1 MSIPQS
7 TGNTSG
13 AAAVRPWHTVHPASP
28 RDRDTMRQVRA
39 MVEPNKGKLQ
49 GVAARPVFEGIIRS
63 VLAPEGVTY
72 REDRVGDVS
81 GWWCGPAGAPEDKAI
96 LHLHG
101 GWFNWGSAEAFQ
113 HLVGH
118 IARSAGIKAFI
129 PDYGLAPEN
138 VFPHAINDARA
149 CLLGLWERGV
159 RSVAV
164 TGDSAGGNLALALLS
179 LFPHE
184 KSIVGAV
191 AFSPVTDLTQ
201 SGESWESR
209 AATDPFFVR
218 DQAKS
223 LIDAYL
229 GGTDPADPIASPLFG
244 TFAGLPPI
252 RVHAGNDEVLLSDAM
267 RYVERAVAMG
277 TDASVDVWE
286 GMVHGFLG
294 NVGRLDAADRV
305 LTAIGTF
312 LRHRFA
318 AD

>member
-1 MSIPQS
+1 MSVKS
-7 TGNTSG
+7 AGNISR
-13 AAAVRPWHTVHPASP
+13 AAVVHPWQTVHPASS
-28 RDRDTMRQVRA
+28 RDRDTMRQIRA
-39 MVEPNKGKLQ
+39 MAEPNKGKLQ
-49 GVAARPVFEGIIRS
+49 GVAARPVFDGIIRS
-63 VLAPEGVTY
+63 VLAPEGVTC
-72 REDRVGDVS
+72 RDDRMGDVS
-81 GWWCGPAGAPEDKAI
+81 GWWCEPAGAPEDKAI

-118 IARSAGIKAFI
+118 IARSAGIKTFI

-138 VFPHAINDARA
+138 VFPHAVNDARA
-149 CLLGLWERGV
+149 CLLDLRERGI
-159 RSVAV
+159 RSIAI

-191 AFSPVTDLTQ
+191 ALSPVTDLTQ
-201 SGESWESR
+201 SGESWKSR
-209 AATDPFFVR
+209 AAADPFFVH

-223 LIDAYL
+223 LIDSYL
-229 GGTDPADPIASPLFG
+229 GNADPTDPIASPLFG
-244 TFAGLPPI
+244 AFDGLPPI
-252 RVHAGNDEVLLSDAM
+252 RVHVGDDEVLLSDAM

-277 TDASVDVWE
+277 TNARVDIWE

-294 NVGRLDAADRV
+294 NVGRLDAADHL

-312 LRHRFA
+312 LQHQFA
-318 AD
+318 AG